1 MTYTWADEATKLI
14 QHTRTTEE
22 VETFT
27 LDDLKAEKA
36 QLAARQ
42 EALDKDVAAFKAKVA
57 AIKTGLKV
65 AVSDLPSVE
74 AVTK

>member
-1 MTYTWADEATKLI
+1 MTYTWADEATGLI
-14 QHTRTTEE
+14 QHTRQTET

-42 EALDKDVAAFKAKVA
+42 NALDKDVAAFEAKVA
-57 AIKTGLKV
+57 AIQTELKV
-65 AVSDLPSVE
+65 AASELPSVE
-74 AVTK
+74 AK